1 MVQLLR
7 NARIT
12 TNRDQSEKRF
22 GKVEFPQIRSHESHN
37 NPLEGDNTLIA
48 TAVDDNGHVGL
59 SATVRVKVK
68 AAPAPAK

>member
-12 TNRDQSEKRF
+12 TNSDQSEKRF
-22 GKVEFPQIRSHESHN
+22 GKVEFPQIRSHEAPIH
-37 NPLEGDNTLIA
+37 PLEGDNTLIA

-59 SATVRVKVK
+59 SAPVRVKVK
-68 AAPAPAK
+68 SSQSPKK